1 MSLLEI
7 AGLSKT
13 FGGLQALRDVSITVE
28 EGEILGVIG
37 ANGAGKTTLFNCIT
51 GAFPPTAGSVRLDG
65 ADITGAKMHVLA
77 QRGLVRTFQLMRP
90 FGTMTTLD
98 NVTTAVQSRGVRS
111 EHAAREEAMELLIR
125 TGLEDW
131 ATNASGSLP
140 TAVQKRLELTRALA
154 MRPRVLLLD
163 EVLAG
168 LVPAERA
175 PVLDLLAE
183 LRGNDGMTMVF
194 IEHIMAAV
202 RQLSDRVVMMD
213 QGAVLAEG
221 DVDEVLADP
230 RVISAY
236 LGKEYGDAA

>member
-7 AGLSKT
+7 SGLSKT
-13 FGGLQALRDVSITVE
+13 FGGLQALRDVTISVD
-28 EGEILGVIG
+28 EGEILGIIG

-51 GAFPPTAGSVRLDG
+51 GAFPPSAGTVRLDG
-65 ADITGAKMHVLA
+65 ADITGAKMHTLA
-77 QRGLVRTFQLMRP
+77 QHGLVRTFQLMRP
-90 FGTMTTLD
+90 FGTMTTLE
-98 NVTTAVQSRGVRS
+98 NVTIAVQSRGVHPERR
-111 EHAAREEAMELLIR
+111 ARDEAMEMLVR
-125 TGLEDW
+125 TGLDGW
-131 ATNASGSLP
+131 ATQTSGSLP
-140 TAVQKRLELTRALA
+140 TAVQKRLELARALA

-183 LRGNDGMTMVF
+183 LRRNDGVTMVF

-213 QGAVLAEG
+213 QGAVLAQG
-221 DVDEVLADP
+221 DVDDVLSDP

>member
-7 AGLSKT
+7 DGLSKT
-13 FGGLQALRDVSITVE
+13 FGGLKALRDVTISVD

-51 GAFPPTAGSVRLDG
+51 GAFPPSAGRVRLDG
-65 ADITGAKMHVLA
+65 KDITGAKMHVLA
-77 QRGLVRTFQLMRP
+77 RHGLVRTFQLMRP
-90 FGTMTTLD
+90 FGTMTALE
-98 NVTTAVQSRGVRS
+98 NVTIAVQSRGVRP
-111 EHAAREEAMELLIR
+111 ERKARDEAMEVLLR
-125 TGLEDW
+125 TGLDGW
-131 ATNASGSLP
+131 AGNVSGSLP
-140 TAVQKRLELTRALA
+140 TAVQKRLELARALA

-175 PVLDLLAE
+175 PVLELLAE
-183 LRGNDGMTMVF
+183 LRKNDGVTMVF

-230 RVISAY
+230 GVISAY

>member
-7 AGLSKT
+7 QGLSKT
-13 FGGLQALRDVSITVE
+13 FGGLHALRDVSISVN

-51 GAFPPTAGSVRLDG
+51 GAFPPSAGTVHLDG
-65 ADITGAKMHVLA
+65 ANITGEKMHVLA

-90 FGTMTTLD
+90 FATMTALE
-98 NVTTAVQSRGVRS
+98 NVTIAVQSRGVRP
-111 EHAAREEAMELLIR
+111 ERKARDEALEMLVR
-125 TGLEDW
+125 TGLESW
-131 ATNASGSLP
+131 ATQASGSLP
-140 TAVQKRLELTRALA
+140 TAVQKRLELARALA
-154 MRPRVLLLD
+154 LRPRVLLLD

-175 PVLDLLAE
+175 PVLELLAE
-183 LRGNDGMTMVF
+183 LRRSDGVTMVF

-221 DVDEVLADP
+221 DVDQVLADP

>member
-7 AGLSKT
+7 RGITKS
-13 FGGLQALRDVSITVE
+13 FHGIQALRGVDICVE
-28 EGEILGVIG
+28 EGEILGIIG

-51 GAFPPTAGSVRLDG
+51 GAFPPDAGSVTLDG
-65 ADITGAKMHVLA
+65 ADITGAKTHVLA
-77 QRGLVRTFQLMRP
+77 QAGFVRTFQLMRP
-90 FGTMTTLD
+90 FGTMTTLE
-98 NVTTAVQSRGVRS
+98 NVTIAVQSRGVRP
-111 EHAAREEAMELLIR
+111 EHVARDEAMDLLIR
-125 TGLEDW
+125 TGLEKW
-131 ATNASGSLP
+131 ADRTSASLP

-168 LVPAERA
+168 LVPSERT
-175 PVLDLLAE
+175 PVLELLEE
-183 LRGNDGMTMVF
+183 LRREEGVTLLF

-202 RQLSDRVVMMD
+202 RRLSDRVVMMD

-221 DVDEVLADP
+221 LVDDVLADP
-230 RVISAY
+230 RVIAAY

>member
-7 AGLSKT
+7 RGVTKS
-13 FGGLQALRDVSITVE
+13 FRGIRALRGVDISVE
-28 EGEILGVIG
+28 EGEILGIIG

-51 GAFPPTAGSVRLDG
+51 GAFAPDSGAVTLDG
-65 ADITGAKMHVLA
+65 ADITGAKTHVLA
-77 QRGLVRTFQLMRP
+77 RAGFVRTFQLMRP
-90 FGTMTTLD
+90 FGTMTTLE
-98 NVTTAVQSRGVRS
+98 NITVAVQSRGVRT
-111 EHAAREEAMELLIR
+111 EHAAREEAEELLIR
-125 TGLEDW
+125 TGLERW
-131 ATNASGSLP
+131 MGSTSASLP

-154 MRPRVLLLD
+154 LKPRVLLLD

-168 LVPAERA
+168 LVPSERA
-175 PVLDLLAE
+175 PVLDLLEE
-183 LRGNDGMTMVF
+183 LRREEGVTLLF

-221 DVDEVLADP
+221 AVDDVLADP
-230 RVISAY
+230 RVIAAY

>member
-7 AGLSKT
+7 VGLSKT
-13 FGGLQALRDVSITVE
+13 FGGLQALRDVTISVD

-37 ANGAGKTTLFNCIT
+37 ANGAGKTTLFNCMT
-51 GAFPPTAGSVRLDG
+51 GAFPPSAGRVNLDG
-65 ADITGAKMHVLA
+65 KDITGAKMHVLA
-77 QRGLVRTFQLMRP
+77 RHGLVRTFQLMRP
-90 FGTMTTLD
+90 FGTMTALE
-98 NVTTAVQSRGVRS
+98 NVTIAVQSRGVRP
-111 EHAAREEAMELLIR
+111 ERKARDEAMEVLLR
-125 TGLEDW
+125 TGLDGW
-131 ATNASGSLP
+131 AGNVSDSLP
-140 TAVQKRLELTRALA
+140 TAVQKRLELARALA

-175 PVLDLLAE
+175 PVLELLAE
-183 LRGNDGMTMVF
+183 LRKNDGVTMVF

>member
-7 AGLSKT
+7 DGLSKT
-13 FGGLQALRDVSITVE
+13 FGGLHALRNVSISVD

-51 GAFPPTAGSVRLDG
+51 GAFPPSAGRVHLDG
-65 ADITGAKMHVLA
+65 KDITGAKMHVLA
-77 QRGLVRTFQLMRP
+77 QHGLVRTFQLMRP
-90 FGTMTTLD
+90 FGTMTALE
-98 NVTTAVQSRGVRS
+98 NVTIAVQSRGVRP
-111 EHAAREEAMELLIR
+111 ERKARDEAMEVLLR
-125 TGLEDW
+125 TGLDGW
-131 ATNASGSLP
+131 AGNVSGSLP
-140 TAVQKRLELTRALA
+140 TAVQKRLELARALA

-175 PVLDLLAE
+175 PVLELLAE
-183 LRGNDGMTMVF
+183 LRRNDGVTMVF